1 MKGNRVNTTR
11 QRMDA
16 SPSLPDWDH
25 VETQAAE
32 LLAAYLRINTT
43 NPPGQEAAA
52 AAFLADVFAQ
62 HGVAVQ
68 VAEAAPGR
76 ANLLAILPAADPGAR
91 AAPIL
96 LTHHMDVVT
105 ADPAEWSLDP
115 FGGLERD
122 GYLYG
127 RGALDTKGLG
137 IMHLLAML
145 LLQASGRPRQRSV
158 LYLAVADEEVNS
170 VHGMVWAL
178 NHWREELAGAIAWGE
193 GGMGLRGVLGPAP
206 FFGIATA
213 EKLSLTLRLR
223 AHGLSGHG
231 SSPHRQ
237 NANEI
242 LAQAIVR
249 LVAWQPPLEITPVTA
264 EMMQQAGPLLGGWRG
279 WLLRQPALRL
289 PASLYGALL
298 ASQPLFATMLR
309 DTVSVT
315 IVRGGDKDNVI
326 PGLAEATLDVRLLPG
341 REPDAF
347 IARLEEVVQDPR
359 VQVAVLDAPIAAPAS
374 PIRNP
379 LYAALSRVIQ
389 RHVPDAQ
396 VCPIQLTGCT
406 DGRWLRR
413 QGLPTYGLA
422 PILVDEADL
431 AGIHGPDERISR
443 ANLRLGV
450 RIVFET
456 LRALCCA
463 ADAAE
468 ENGA

>member
-1 MKGNRVNTTR
+1 MPNWDQVEA
-11 QRMDA
+11 QA
-16 SPSLPDWDH
+16 SD
-25 VETQAAE
+25 

-52 AAFLADVFAQ
+52 AAFLAGVFAQ
-62 HGVAVQ
+62 HGILAQ

-76 ANLLAILPAADPGAR
+76 ANLLAVLPAADVRQP
-91 AAPIL
+91 PLL

-105 ADPAEWSLDP
+105 ADAAEWSLDP

-137 IMHLLAML
+137 IMHLLGML
-145 LLQASGRPRQRSV
+145 LLQASGGPRHRHV

-170 VHGMVWAL
+170 AHGMVWAL
-178 NHWREELAGAIAWGE
+178 DHWRDELAGATAWGE

-213 EKLSLTLRLR
+213 EKLSLTLRLT
-223 AHGLSGHG
+223 AHGQSGHG

-249 LVAWQPPLEITPVTA
+249 VAAWEQPLEITPVAA
-264 EMMQQAGPLLGGWRG
+264 EMMQQAGTTLGGCRG
-279 WLLRQPALRL
+279 WLLRRPQQ
-289 PASLYGALL
+289 SLTAPLYRSLL
-298 ASQPLFATMLR
+298 AAQPLFAAMLH

-326 PGLAEATLDVRLLPG
+326 PGVAEATLDVRLLPG
-341 REPDAF
+341 REPDSF
-347 IARLEEVVQDPR
+347 IARLKQVVQDPR
-359 VQVAVLDAPIAAPAS
+359 IEVTVLDTPTAAPVS
-374 PIRNP
+374 PTTNP
-379 LYAALSRVIQ
+379 LYTTLSRVIQ
-389 RHVPDAQ
+389 RQASGALVSPM
-396 VCPIQLTGCT
+396 QLTGCT

-413 QGLPTYGLA
+413 RGLPTYGLA
-422 PILVDEADL
+422 PIIVDEQEL
-431 AGIHGPDERISR
+431 AGIHGPDERLSR
-443 ANLRLGV
+443 ANLRLGT

-456 LRALCCA
+456 LLALCG
-463 ADAAE
+463 DD
-468 ENGA
+468 GLGS